1 MAATGRPPKPIEAHK
16 RTGTFNATRHK
27 RGSLVL
33 VEPVQI
39 PAEAQPLPDVLQD
52 VLTMGV
58 SWLGRTD
65 ALALELLRS
74 MLVEREPLRVD
85 AVAGSTES
93 RKALRDLDRQ
103 IAGLLSS
110 LGFTPVDRT
119 RMGVAEVQA
128 VSKLEAIQARVAKR
142 SQ

>member
-16 RTGTFNATRHK
+16 RTGTFNVTRHK

-33 VEPVQI
+33 VEPVEM
-39 PAEAQPLPDVLQD
+39 PTEAQPLPQVLQD
-52 VLTMGV
+52 VLRLGV
-58 SWLGRTD
+58 SWLARTD
-65 ALALELLRS
+65 AVALALLRS
-74 MLVEREPLRVD
+74 MLEEREPLRVD

-110 LGFTPVDRT
+110 LGFTPTDRT

-128 VSKLEAIQARVAKR
+128 VSKLEAIQARAAKR
-142 SQ
+142 

>member
-16 RTGTFNATRHK
+16 RTGTFNVTRHK

-33 VEPVQI
+33 VEPVEM
-39 PAEAQPLPDVLQD
+39 PTEAQPLPQVLQD
-52 VLTMGV
+52 VLRLGV
-58 SWLGRTD
+58 SWLARTD
-65 ALALELLRS
+65 AVTLALLRS
-74 MLVEREPLRVD
+74 MLEEREPLRVD

-110 LGFTPVDRT
+110 LGFTPTDRT

-128 VSKLEAIQARVAKR
+128 VSKLEAIQARAAKR
-142 SQ
+142 

>member
-33 VEPVQI
+33 VDPVEM
-39 PAEAQPLPDVLQD
+39 PAEAQPLPRVLQE
-52 VLTMGV
+52 VLSMGV

-65 ALALELLRS
+65 AVALALLRS
-74 MLVEREPLRVD
+74 MLEEREPLRVD

-128 VSKLEAIQARVAKR
+128 VSKLEAIQARAAKR
-142 SQ
+142 

>member
-16 RTGTFNATRHK
+16 RTGTFNVTRHK
-27 RGSLVL
+27 RGSLAL
-33 VEPVQI
+33 VEPVEM
-39 PAEAQPLPDVLQD
+39 PTEAQPLPQVLQD
-52 VLTMGV
+52 VLRMGV
-58 SWLGRTD
+58 SWLARTD
-65 ALALELLRS
+65 ALALALLRS
-74 MLVEREPLRVD
+74 MLEEREPLRVD

-110 LGFTPVDRT
+110 LGFTPTDRT

-128 VSKLEAIQARVAKR
+128 VSKLEAIQARAAKR
-142 SQ
+142 

>member
-16 RTGTFNATRHK
+16 RTGTFNVTRHK

-33 VEPVQI
+33 VEPVEM
-39 PAEAQPLPDVLQD
+39 PTEAQPLPQVLQD
-52 VLTMGV
+52 VLRMGV
-58 SWLGRTD
+58 SWLARTD
-65 ALALELLRS
+65 AVALALLRS
-74 MLVEREPLRVD
+74 MLEEREPLRVD

-110 LGFTPVDRT
+110 LGFTPTDRT

-128 VSKLEAIQARVAKR
+128 VSKLEAIQARAAKR
-142 SQ
+142 